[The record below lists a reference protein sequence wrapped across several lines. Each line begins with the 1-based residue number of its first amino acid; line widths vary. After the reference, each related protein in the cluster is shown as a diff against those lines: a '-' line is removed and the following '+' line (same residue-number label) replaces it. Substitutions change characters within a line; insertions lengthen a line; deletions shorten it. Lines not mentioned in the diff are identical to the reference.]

1 MSTDIM
7 KEIFGN
13 SLRRTGEKETPK
25 DRAAHDF
32 QFFCEYYLADYFTSP
47 WSEAFHKWLIH
58 KYEDIIFN
66 HKDEQNKVCVSSP
79 RGHAKSTLSSFA
91 FVLWCALYGYKKFI
105 VIISATAIVA
115 KQFILNIRDAIE
127 FNPLIKR
134 DFGSLKNDSLWNS
147 QELLLRTGAYI
158 ICKGANA
165 QLRGLQFGG
174 TRPDLALLDDMESQ
188 EEVDSP
194 TQVDSLEHWLTADV
208 IPMLSV
214 DGDAIF
220 IGTVLSYNSVLW
232 RLLTEARFA
241 SWERKRFQAVIEF
254 SPSNLWAEWESIMT
268 DLSRGDNAYREAK
281 DFYNK
286 HKKEMLEGA
295 KVLWPDQR
303 KDQYLYL
310 MEKRLESEESF
321 ASEYQNDPMTE
332 NLRVFKTEWLENNYY
347 EKTPDIKEVNIALD
361 PAVSTSRTADYSVIL
376 VLGRGTDNYFYV
388 LECDAQKRSGDKLID
403 DAKKIIA
410 TYYRYRPKIIC
421 ETNQFQAFFS
431 TTLQKDLVDSGIY
444 LEWIDVMHM
453 GKDKKKTRIE
463 SLAPHIRQGHI
474 KFKKDQSLLLY
485 QLRMYPRTHDDC
497 PDALH
502 MAISP
507 MLESSIA
514 KFSFGSFG
522 GNTTHNENGSR
533 MTIKQLGEQLKKWG
547 GETYE

>member
-194 TQVDSLEHWLTADV
+194 TQVDALEHWLTADV

-220 IGTVLSYNSVLW
+220 I
-232 RLLTEARFA
+232 
-241 SWERKRFQAVIEF
+241 
-254 SPSNLWAEWESIMT
+254 
-268 DLSRGDNAYREAK
+268 
-281 DFYNK
+281 
-286 HKKEMLEGA
+286 
-295 KVLWPDQR
+295 
-303 KDQYLYL
+303 
-310 MEKRLESEESF
+310 
-321 ASEYQNDPMTE
+321 
-332 NLRVFKTEWLENNYY
+332 
-347 EKTPDIKEVNIALD
+347 
-361 PAVSTSRTADYSVIL
+361 
-376 VLGRGTDNYFYV
+376 
-388 LECDAQKRSGDKLID
+388 
-403 DAKKIIA
+403 
-410 TYYRYRPKIIC
+410 
-421 ETNQFQAFFS
+421 
-431 TTLQKDLVDSGIY
+431 
-444 LEWIDVMHM
+444 
-453 GKDKKKTRIE
+453 
-463 SLAPHIRQGHI
+463 
-474 KFKKDQSLLLY
+474 
-485 QLRMYPRTHDDC
+485 
-497 PDALH
+497 
-502 MAISP
+502 
-507 MLESSIA
+507 
-514 KFSFGSFG
+514 
-522 GNTTHNENGSR
+522 
-533 MTIKQLGEQLKKWG
+533 
-547 GETYE
+547 